1 MTDVYRRARSSA
13 YVQAQEMGW
22 PGRVMLAAGFAGF
35 MALMAQLSIPLPWT
49 PVPFSFQVLG
59 VLVTG
64 AYLGRHY
71 ALLSV
76 AIYVLAGALGLQV
89 FADQTSTGVEILT
102 GHTAGYIV
110 GFAVAAW
117 FVGWYV
123 ERRRALLDRRA
134 AALLLGGLGALALAS
149 MGGLA
154 WISLG
159 NSFDAAYSPAASLAW
174 LTGGAIVLAAGS
186 GLAILQ
192 QARGRGWEKLN
203 LFLVMMAGIGIIHA
217 IGVPVL
223 KYTLDWPWSQAVAL
237 GSAVFL
243 PFDLVKAALATAL
256 CVAFIPTRE
265 EPIHA

>member
-1 MTDVYRRARSSA
+1 MTDVFRRARGTAHA
-13 YVQAQEMGW
+13 YTQDMGW
-22 PGRVMLAAGFAGF
+22 PGKVVLAAGFAGF
-35 MALMAQLSIPLPWT
+35 TALMAQLSIPLPWT

-71 ALLSV
+71 ALLSI

-89 FADQTSTGVEILT
+89 FADQTSSGVEILT
-102 GHTAGYIV
+102 GYSAGYIV

-117 FVGWYV
+117 FVGWYM
-123 ERRRALLDRRA
+123 ERRRALLDRRT
-134 AALLLGGLGALALAS
+134 AALLLAGLGALATAS
-149 MGGLA
+149 LGALA
-154 WISLG
+154 WVSLG
-159 NSFDAAYSPAASLAW
+159 NSFDAPYSPARSLAW
-174 LTGGAIVLAAGS
+174 LVAGAVVLAGAAAAA
-186 GLAILQ
+186 LVQ
-192 QARGRGWEKLN
+192 QARGQGWEKLN

-217 IGVPVL
+217 LGVPVL
-223 KYTLDWPWSQAVAL
+223 KYTLDWPWSQAFAL

-265 EPIHA
+265 EITHA